1 MVHFKKILNIL
12 FLVLIGIS
20 LVLLGLFYFG
30 GEVKGAALPTPNF
43 TDPFLNWGII
53 LIFISGIVTLLA
65 ELANIVLQPKKA
77 LRTLLSIGIIIVI
90 VLISYAMADDTPL
103 EFGYKNPDNVSETL
117 IFSDVFIFTTYI
129 MFGISIIALLY
140 TELSRVLRR

>member
-1 MVHFKKILNIL
+1 MLNFKKILNIL

-43 TDPFLNWGII
+43 TDSFLNWGII
-53 LIFISGIVTLLA
+53 LIFLSGLVTLLA
-65 ELANIVLQPKKA
+65 ELANIFLQPKKA

-90 VLISYAMADDTPL
+90 VLISYALADDTPL

-129 MFGISIIALLY
+129 IFGISIIALLY
-140 TELSRVLRR
+140 TELSRVLRK